1 MTAQPEMLGAAVKM
15 LLSLVLVLGLFM
27 GLFFIVKRYLRN
39 GSQGGGNLIKVIS
52 SCYIGVKKSIVIV
65 QVPGALLVLGL
76 AGERVQLLSTIED
89 PELIEKVL
97 AECNLPSTGTF
108 GDQLRRWS
116 FDLHS
121 KRSSRNRKNP

>member
-76 AGERVQLLSTIED
+76 TWLRHRRRQHQPS
-89 PELIEKVL
+89 PE
-97 AECNLPSTGTF
+97 
-108 GDQLRRWS
+108 
-116 FDLHS
+116 
-121 KRSSRNRKNP
+121 SSESA